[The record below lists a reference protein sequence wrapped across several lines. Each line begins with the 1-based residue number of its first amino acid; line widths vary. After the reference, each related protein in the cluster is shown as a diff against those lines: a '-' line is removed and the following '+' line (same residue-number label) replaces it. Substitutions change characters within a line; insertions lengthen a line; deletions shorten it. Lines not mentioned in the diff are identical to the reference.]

1 MLLANI
7 KVYKEGVSVG
17 IASKDGK
24 TWGDYYLTGEKAAA
38 VTECLGLI
46 MSENEPVIGSMP
58 EKKKRRKGKK

>member
-17 IASKDGK
+17 IASRDGR

-38 VTECLGLI
+38 VTECLGRI

-58 EKKKRRKGKK
+58 EKKRKKRKK